1 MKNIKKEDLNIP
13 VQSREKEVMC
23 RVIEVSDGSTRTKE
37 LIKPVPAK
45 DGYLDWENSEYCL
58 IAVFKRHGKNG
69 N

>member
-37 LIKPVPAK
+37 LIKPVPVK
-45 DGYLDWENSEYCL
+45 MVIL
-58 IAVFKRHGKNG
+58 IGKIVNIA
-69 N
+69 